1 VEDRVLGKRYRIVEE
16 IGRGGMAVVYKAHD
30 ETLGRTVAVKVLDR
44 KYAQEEGFVARFRQE
59 AQAAA
64 NLSHPNIVNI
74 YDWGK
79 DEDDYYIVM
88 EYVRGTDLKVL
99 VQQKGALNP
108 NTAAG
113 YGVQVCS
120 ALAVAH
126 GYGIVHRDIKP
137 QNLVLT
143 RDEVVKVM
151 DFGIARAGDSTL
163 TQTGSVLGT
172 AQYISPEQAQ
182 GRPVGPESDI
192 YSLGVV
198 LYELTTGRVPFQG
211 DSPVTTALMQV
222 NETPVEP
229 SRWNERI
236 SPALEAVILRA
247 MMKNPADRYAS
258 ADEMRADLQRAQAGE
273 TVTSVLPAAAA
284 VGYDQTSVM
293 PAVEDEPQKRSR
305 AWVWIL
311 VVLAILAAGLLGA
324 WAFGLFDEAQ
334 VTVPS
339 VVGLTE
345 EEATVELEDAGLTV
359 GEVTGEA
366 SDSVPE
372 GSVISQDPQAGA
384 SVESSA
390 SVDLVVSAGRET
402 TSVPELVGLTEEEA
416 LAAIRS
422 SGLTLETIQ
431 REYSADVEEG
441 LVMSQQPEAG
451 TTVELGSSVT
461 IVVSRGTELVE
472 VPDVVGQS
480 SSEASAEIQGVGLAV
495 QTSEEFS
502 ETVARGIVIRQSPQG
517 GVSIEAGS
525 SVSLSISKGPDVVT
539 VPDVVGET
547 EADATQMVT
556 DAGLVA
562 VVEYVDSADDGIV
575 IEQWPIAG
583 ADARR
588 GDTVTLTVGKT
599 PDDGDGGA
607 DGGGE

>member
-1 VEDRVLGKRYRIVEE
+1 
-16 IGRGGMAVVYKAHD
+16 
-30 ETLGRTVAVKVLDR
+30 
-44 KYAQEEGFVARFRQE
+44 
-59 AQAAA
+59 
-64 NLSHPNIVNI
+64 
-74 YDWGK
+74 
-79 DEDDYYIVM
+79 
-88 EYVRGTDLKVL
+88 
-99 VQQKGALNP
+99 
-108 NTAAG
+108 
-113 YGVQVCS
+113 
-120 ALAVAH
+120 
-126 GYGIVHRDIKP
+126 
-137 QNLVLT
+137 
-143 RDEVVKVM
+143 
-151 DFGIARAGDSTL
+151 
-163 TQTGSVLGT
+163 VLGT

-247 MMKNPADRYAS
+247 MAKSPADRYAS
-258 ADEMRADLQRAQAGE
+258 ADEMRADLQRAQSGE
-273 TVTSVLPAAAA
+273 TVTSVLPAATAA
-284 VGYDQTSVM
+284 GYDQTSVM
-293 PAVEDEPQKRSR
+293 PAVADEPGKKSR

-311 VVLAILAAGLLGA
+311 VALALVAAGLLGA
-324 WAFGLFDEAQ
+324 WALGYFDEAR

-345 EEATVELEDAGLTV
+345 EEAAVELEDAGLTV
-359 GEVTGEA
+359 GEVAGEA
-366 SDSVPE
+366 SDTVPE
-372 GSVISQDPQAGA
+372 GSVISQDPRAGA
-384 SVESSA
+384 SVEASA
-390 SVDLVVSAGRET
+390 SVDLVVSAGKET

-416 LAAIRS
+416 LAAIRA

-431 REYSADVEEG
+431 REYSSDVEEG
-441 LVMSQQPEAG
+441 LVISQQPETG

-461 IVVSRGTELVE
+461 ITVSRGTELVR
-472 VPDVVGQS
+472 VPDVVGKS

-502 ETVARGIVIRQSPQG
+502 ETVARGVVIRQSPQG
-517 GVSIEAGS
+517 GVSIDAGS
-525 SVSLSISKGPDVVT
+525 SVSLAISKGPDVVT

-547 EADATQMVT
+547 EADATQAVT

-562 VVEYVDSADDGIV
+562 SVEYVDSADDGIV

-599 PDDGDGGA
+599 PDSGDGG
-607 DGGGE
+607 E